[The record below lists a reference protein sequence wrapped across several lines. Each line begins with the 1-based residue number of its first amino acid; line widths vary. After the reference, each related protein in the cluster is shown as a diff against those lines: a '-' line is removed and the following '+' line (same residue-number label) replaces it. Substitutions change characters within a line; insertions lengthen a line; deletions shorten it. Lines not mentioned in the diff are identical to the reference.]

1 MCYHHLE
8 PAQCVDRPA
17 SVMLS
22 MQSEPWVC
30 RSETM
35 RCARPK
41 HSSTHAGRLKTTA
54 TAVVVACLSG
64 LNPFQMFLQLACQT
78 SSYVLTRCGPDRG
91 LSCSHAGM
99 LALRA
104 QRDHASDRSG
114 TRGRLFVY
122 VAHNLRRPT
131 SFSWFASDAYTAR
144 HECSCCL
151 EGGTTAA
158 NSPVFDEYIEHCA

>member
-1 MCYHHLE
+1 MPQQDHALRPPQTLINACWAPQDNRHGRRSGQLE
-8 PAQCVDRPA
+8 
-17 SVMLS
+17 LS
-22 MQSEPWVC
+22 ES
-30 RSETM
+30 
-35 RCARPK
+35 
-41 HSSTHAGRLKTTA
+41 L
-54 TAVVVACLSG
+54 
-64 LNPFQMFLQLACQT
+64 QMFLQLACQT
-78 SSYVLTRCGPDRG
+78 SSCVLTRCGAARPDRG

-104 QRDHASDRSG
+104 QRDHATDRSG